1 MLARGDITVTFDL
14 KVSLEDRNDY
24 WAARIEPLGMIVY
37 GRSRNDVEK
46 RVDDGV
52 RFFLEHTT
60 DIRQYLDYHG
70 VAYHVE
76 PEAVDNMGEFPLVR
90 IYPLSAKVAAP
101 VRA

>member
-1 MLARGDITVTFDL
+1 MSARGDISVTFDVR
-14 KVSLEDRNDY
+14 VSLEDRKDY

-70 VAYHVE
+70 VAYHVK
-76 PEAVDNMGEFPLVR
+76 PEAVDDTDEFPLVR
-90 IYPLSAKVAAP
+90 TYALSARVPAP
-101 VRA
+101 AHA